1 MWSVRA
7 SFFDHLVAKCHALRI
22 VLLEPLIGKMTE
34 ALEMMSS
41 RSRSFSSAVHAVLLA
56 FSYDFLRRHARF
68 SGFAKLLE
76 KRFDRQPCCAGILY
90 ECMRFLTGH
99 YKVNAA
105 EEFLSFG
112 CFRTEHRLVSAYI
125 NRIINV
131 AWCFG
136 HGILLDPEAGI
147 LCPFQP
153 ALQGGNCDVIQGGG
167 LIRGGVTDVD
177 EQNRTRYDRSKLRY
191 PSDLTDDEWGL
202 VEPLIPPGKTGG
214 GKRTVIMREVVNGLM
229 YILSTGC
236 QWRAIPKDLPPRSSV
251 YDYFDLWTYDGTLER
266 IHHALYEQ
274 CRERAQREAS
284 PTAAIIDSQSVK
296 SAEKGGRALIRTDTM
311 RARRSRARSGTFL
324 STH

>member
-131 AWCFG
+131 RLVLRAW
-136 HGILLDPEAGI
+136 H
-147 LCPFQP
+147 
-153 ALQGGNCDVIQGGG
+153 
-167 LIRGGVTDVD
+167 
-177 EQNRTRYDRSKLRY
+177 
-191 PSDLTDDEWGL
+191 
-202 VEPLIPPGKTGG
+202 
-214 GKRTVIMREVVNGLM
+214 
-229 YILSTGC
+229 
-236 QWRAIPKDLPPRSSV
+236 PPRSRSGYIV
-251 YDYFDLWTYDGTLER
+251 SISTG
-266 IHHALYEQ
+266 
-274 CRERAQREAS
+274 
-284 PTAAIIDSQSVK
+284 PTRRQLRDNAA
-296 SAEKGGRALIRTDTM
+296 
-311 RARRSRARSGTFL
+311 ARSIVIGGEEACSVPAGRPAVL
-324 STH
+324 VRLWHL